1 MKGPVKVAVVGLGGR
16 GKDTYSK
23 YVNRFP
29 DKMQIVA
36 IADPVESKRKDVA
49 EKYGIPEENCFK
61 SAEEL
66 LEKDRLADVAFICT
80 PDKMHYSHAMLAL
93 KKGYHLLLEKPVSP
107 SAQECANIA
116 AAAHKYRKHVQVCH
130 VLRYTPFYQEIKRQI
145 DSGRIG
151 EIVTVQAMEN
161 VQYWHQAHSFVRG
174 NWKKKET
181 SSPMI
186 LAKCCHDMD
195 ILLWLTGKKCRYVSS
210 FGNLFLFRPEKAPE
224 GAALRCLGDC
234 KVKDT
239 CPYNAE
245 TFYIKDR
252 LLKGRDKWPV
262 NILNSY
268 PTVEN
273 ITEALKTGDY
283 GRCVYHSDND
293 VVDHQVVNA
302 LLDDGVTINFTMSAF
317 TSTGGRTM
325 KIMGTMGDIGA
336 DMDEN
341 WIRVCEFGKEPEV
354 IDVRTLATDFSGHGG
369 GDFRMVEELLDDI
382 LQEKEPGCG
391 LTSIDKSLESHYMA
405 LAAED
410 SRLNNG
416 QSINMDEWKKKYEIL
431 A

>member
-1 MKGPVKVAVVGLGGR
+1 MRGPVKVAVLGLGGR
-16 GKDTYSK
+16 GKDTYSQ

-29 DKMQIVA
+29 DKMQITA
-36 IADPVESKRKDVA
+36 IADPIGDKRRDVA
-49 EKYGIPEENCFK
+49 EKYGIPEKYCFH

-66 LEKDRLADVAFICT
+66 LKNEKLADVAFICT
-80 PDKMHYSHAMLAL
+80 PDKMHHSHAMMAL
-93 KKGYHLLLEKPVSP
+93 ENGYHLLLEKPVSP
-107 SAQECANIA
+107 SPKECAEIA
-116 AAAHKYRKHVQVCH
+116 VTAHKYKRHVQVCH

-145 DSGRIG
+145 VSGRIG
-151 EIVTVQAMEN
+151 EIVAVQAMEN
-161 VQYWHQAHSFVRG
+161 VQYWHQAHSYVRG
-174 NWKKKET
+174 NWRRQED

-195 ILLWLTGKKCRYVSS
+195 ILLWLTGKRCTHVSS
-210 FGNLFLFRPEKAPE
+210 YGSLYLFRPEKAPE
-224 GAALRCLGDC
+224 GAALRCTDSC
-234 KVKDT
+234 KVKNS

-245 TFYIKDR
+245 DFYIRDR

-262 NILNSY
+262 NILNSH

-273 ITEALKTGDY
+273 ITGALKSGDY

-302 LLDDGVTINFTMSAF
+302 LLEGGVTISFTMSAF
-317 TSTGGRTM
+317 TSTGGRTI
-325 KIMGTMGDIGA
+325 KIMGTMGDINA

-341 WIRVCEFGKEPEV
+341 WIRIGEFGKEPEI
-354 IDVRTLATDFSGHGG
+354 IDVTKLAEDFSGHGG

-382 LQEKEPGCG
+382 LEEKEPGCG

-405 LAAED
+405 MAAED
-410 SRLNNG
+410 SRLNYG
-416 QSINMDEWKKKYEIL
+416 QSISMDEWKKNYEIL